1 MVMEE
6 MLGSSAQN
14 EGKGGWILYNAFI
27 PLSYSLAILY
37 PTLPR
42 SFLLLMCLEKRFI
55 RYS

>member
-1 MVMEE
+1 MEE
-6 MLGSSAQN
+6 MLASSAQN
-14 EGKGGWILYNAFI
+14 EGKGGWLLYNAFI

-42 SFLLLMCLEKRFI
+42 SFLLLMYLEKRFI